1 MNLTGKKRPKNWY
14 RTWFQAAWFALTNGY
29 YQGYA
34 SGTIFTGPTKRVC
47 VPGLNCYSCPGA
59 LYACPIGSL
68 QAVLDSGRFSFSC
81 YVFGLLMAFGALM
94 GRFVCG
100 WLCPFGLVQDLVYK
114 IPTPKKRKN
123 APGHKYLR
131 WLRFVILAVFVLLL
145 PALFKNDAG
154 TGQPWFCEFI
164 CPSGTLLG
172 GFPLALMNEGLRAA
186 CGPRF
191 AWKTFLLVI
200 FIVSSLFYWRP
211 FCKYICPL
219 GALYGCTN
227 SVAAYRFRVNEKKCV
242 SCGAC
247 QRACKVDIPVW
258 QKPNSIDC
266 VRCGDCKAAC
276 PTGAIT
282 STWEEFHAK
291 WKAEHVIPDPDV
303 EEMAAGSSE
312 KAAKVWSETDAAE
325 DAEKTAMQSDS
336 KRMWIGR
343 LILAVAVVM
352 IVIGCFTG
360 ETNNVIQ
367 KAANICMECIG
378 IG

>member
-1 MNLTGKKRPKNWY
+1 M
-14 RTWFQAAWFALTNGY
+14 AA
-29 YQGYA
+29 
-34 SGTIFTGPTKRVC
+34 S
-47 VPGLNCYSCPGA
+47 
-59 LYACPIGSL
+59 
-68 QAVLDSGRFSFSC
+68 
-81 YVFGLLMAFGALM
+81 
-94 GRFVCG
+94 
-100 WLCPFGLVQDLVYK
+100 
-114 IPTPKKRKN
+114 
-123 APGHKYLR
+123 
-131 WLRFVILAVFVLLL
+131 
-145 PALFKNDAG
+145 
-154 TGQPWFCEFI
+154 
-164 CPSGTLLG
+164 
-172 GFPLALMNEGLRAA
+172 
-186 CGPRF
+186 
-191 AWKTFLLVI
+191 
-200 FIVSSLFYWRP
+200 
-211 FCKYICPL
+211 
-219 GALYGCTN
+219 
-227 SVAAYRFRVNEKKCV
+227 
-242 SCGAC
+242 
-247 QRACKVDIPVW
+247 
-258 QKPNSIDC
+258 
-266 VRCGDCKAAC
+266 